1 MRLLPRA
8 KSLGRRELLERALR
22 VRDRIETYQAIL
34 AKGPLTVTMKRTGAL
49 HVHPLLKEEA
59 RAQALFATYWKM
71 LGLTWDAEV
80 DS

>member
-1 MRLLPRA
+1 MREHPICAA
-8 KSLGRRELLERALR
+8 KFS
-22 VRDRIETYQAIL
+22 
-34 AKGPLTVTMKRTGAL
+34 GPPGVSKKVL

-59 RAQALFATYWKM
+59 RAQALFATYRKM